1 MNTKGK
7 KTRQHII
14 DKATVL
20 FTKNGFNHTSLSQIL
35 TATGLAKGG
44 FYFHFDSKESLA
56 LAVIDSLKE
65 CWTHEILPKLKE
77 GKDARENLKLMFSA
91 PGDCC
96 SSAEG
101 IRPTILLLNLAT
113 EMLEVNDRFSRM
125 LSQIIKD
132 WWTLLEAIIEQ
143 GKSEGIFRIDIDNQ
157 SVAAIILCNVMGANL
172 LALLNK
178 EPAFYNK
185 QLSIFET
192 VLFKGIEKNQ
202 EVSK

>member
-1 MNTKGK
+1 MNTKGE

-20 FTKNGFNHTSLSQIL
+20 FTKNGFNHTTVSQIL
-35 TATGLAKGG
+35 ATTGIAKGG
-44 FYFHFDSKESLA
+44 FYFHFKSKESLV
-56 LAVIDSLKE
+56 LAVIESLKE
-65 CWTHEILPKLKE
+65 CWAKEILPKLKE

-96 SSAEG
+96 NSSEG

-113 EMLEVNDRFSRM
+113 EMLEVNDKFSTM

-132 WWTLLEAIIEQ
+132 WWTILEAIIEQ
-143 GKSEGIFRIDIDNQ
+143 GKSERIFRSDIDKQ

-185 QLSIFET
+185 QLSTFER
-192 VLFKGIEKNQ
+192 VLFKGIEKN
-202 EVSK
+202 

>member
-1 MNTKGK
+1 MNTKGE

-14 DKATVL
+14 HEATVL

-44 FYFHFDSKESLA
+44 FYFHFSSKENLA

-65 CWTHEILPKLKE
+65 CWTNEILPKLKE

-96 SSAEG
+96 SSSEG

-113 EMLEVNDRFSRM
+113 EMLEVNDKFATM
-125 LSQIIKD
+125 LGQIIKD

-143 GKSEGIFRIDIDNQ
+143 GKSERIFRTDIDNQ
-157 SVAAIILCNVMGANL
+157 SVAAIILCNVLGANL

-185 QLSIFET
+185 QLSTFER
-192 VLFKGIEKNQ
+192 VLFKGIEKKLK
-202 EVSK
+202 VS